1 MNKRFLAGLG
11 LAVAFGAACT
21 SAPAPTL
28 STGLAQPA
36 PTIPPPTAT
45 PQPTPTPFLTP
56 QELALAALSPTLPP
70 PTLTPSPTATVDD
83 PLWEDRTPG
92 VERREIVVEEPYSG
106 VLVKVYMVRLDPA
119 LIDFKVH
126 YEPGKAN
133 TISGWQADTD
143 ALVVVN
149 GGFFDEKFRTQGL
162 AFVDGRE
169 YGEPIVKEDRIGIA
183 GIFGVKDGAVSIVP
197 FGRQPPPPGTFDFDY
212 ATEAYPMLL
221 MPGGLPAYGEET
233 GHAAERTVVAIDR
246 SGRVIFMVIR
256 ADLFTLFG
264 LSNMLAELDELDLE
278 IALNLDG
285 GKSSG
290 MEVWAGPEHT
300 HWNAKSVLPIAIA
313 AYPKEGV
320 SVVPRVD
327 VTPVLK

>member
-1 MNKRFLAGLG
+1 MNKYLLAGVG
-11 LAVAFGAACT
+11 LAMLLGVACT
-21 SAPAPTL
+21 SSPTPTL
-28 STGLAQPA
+28 SGGLAQPA
-36 PTIPPPTAT
+36 PTLPRPTVT
-45 PQPTPTPFLTP
+45 PLPTPSPFLTP
-56 QELALAALSPTLPP
+56 QELALATLPP
-70 PTLTPSPTATVDD
+70 PTLTPSPTATLDD

-106 VLVKVYMVRLDPA
+106 VLVKVHMVRLDPT

-133 TISGWQADTD
+133 TISGWQADTG

-162 AFVDGRE
+162 AFVDGQE

-183 GIFGVKDGAVSIVP
+183 GIFGVKDGEVSIVP

-221 MPGGLPAYGEET
+221 VPGGLPAYPEET

-290 MEVWAGPEHT
+290 MEVWAGSEHT
-300 HWNAKSVLPIAIA
+300 HWNAESVLPIAIA

-320 SVVPRVD
+320 PVVPKLD